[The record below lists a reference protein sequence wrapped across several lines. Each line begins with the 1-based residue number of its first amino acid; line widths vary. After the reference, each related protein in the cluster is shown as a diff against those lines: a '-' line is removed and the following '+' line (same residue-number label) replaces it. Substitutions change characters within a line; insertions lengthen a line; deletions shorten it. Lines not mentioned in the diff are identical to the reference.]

1 MFVGNRLA
9 VRNARRGK
17 HPNGRVCSHWRQR
30 NPHICTVL
38 LKGTHLGSAAVRHRL
53 VVTAAPNVQDYT
65 EEESCGRT
73 GGLRIHVCNSAV
85 YKLTYCAHVVKR
97 VRTNTQELDIRSRQA
112 GRQAGI
118 KAGSHTEA
126 QHEFATLATAQYV
139 LLLICQLSYKFCMTN
154 ISLLM

>member
-53 VVTAAPNVQDYT
+53 VVTAAPNVQDVVDLPAVIQVLHDKHLAFDVGCHVLCENALPIFT
-65 EEESCGRT
+65 SRLLVLNT
-73 GGLRIHVCNSAV
+73 GLVC
-85 YKLTYCAHVVKR
+85 
-97 VRTNTQELDIRSRQA
+97 
-112 GRQAGI
+112 
-118 KAGSHTEA
+118 
-126 QHEFATLATAQYV
+126 AT
-139 LLLICQLSYKFCMTN
+139 C
-154 ISLLM
+154 